1 MRVRGIR
8 GAITV
13 SANEENEILSAT
25 KELFSQ
31 ICEENQLQADD
42 VASILITVTQDLNAT
57 FPAKAIRTL
66 PNWALVPILCA
77 NEMDVPDGLERCIR
91 LLIHVN
97 TDRSQDEIRHVFL
110 REAVSLR
117 PDLVDGRK

>member
-77 NEMDVPDGLERCIR
+77 NEMDVPDGLKRCIR